1 MVTYNKSSL
10 FSLMVLAEFTL
21 FIGEVLLFHQKLDSV
36 HELIIL
42 EEDIKEPVHSLELED
57 L

>member
-1 MVTYNKSSL
+1 MI
-10 FSLMVLAEFTL
+10 LAEL
-21 FIGEVLLFHQKLDSV
+21 PLLISEVLLFHQKLDSV

-42 EEDIKEPVHSLELED
+42 EEHIQEPVHSLELED